1 MQEFGKKTVKVVDK
15 LSVIWFAG
23 VMPAEQDMTAQS
35 AQSAPETP
43 RIRVRGR
50 IGQEAQFR
58 VVPDKDLLVGS
69 LSIAE
74 HPDKDTTVWH
84 DVAAFGERAQKLQEQ
99 FGSGEL
105 RVGQEVEVVGYV
117 HRRERP
123 TKEGGTR
130 TVEQIYAATIKP
142 VVNKP
147 QATPEGTPA
156 AENPQE

>member
-1 MQEFGKKTVKVVDK
+1 
-15 LSVIWFAG
+15 
-23 VMPAEQDMTAQS
+23 MPAEQDNGPQQDAQNT
-35 AQSAPETP
+35 PETP
-43 RIRVRGR
+43 RVRVRGR

-58 VVPDKDLLVGS
+58 TVPDKDLLVGS

-105 RVGQEVEVVGYV
+105 RVGQEVEVVGYL

-123 TKEGGTR
+123 TKEGGMR

-142 VVNKP
+142 VVNKAKAPAEGTEGPQNP
-147 QATPEGTPA
+147 QA
-156 AENPQE
+156 

>member
-1 MQEFGKKTVKVVDK
+1 
-15 LSVIWFAG
+15 
-23 VMPAEQDMTAQS
+23 MPAEQDNGPQQDAQNT
-35 AQSAPETP
+35 PETP
-43 RIRVRGR
+43 RVRVRGR

-58 VVPDKDLLVGS
+58 TVPDKDLLVGS

-105 RVGQEVEVVGYV
+105 RVGQEVEVVGYL

-123 TKEGGTR
+123 TKEGGMR

-147 QATPEGTPA
+147 KAPAEGTEGPQ
-156 AENPQE
+156 NPQA

>member
-1 MQEFGKKTVKVVDK
+1 M
-15 LSVIWFAG
+15 S
-23 VMPAEQDMTAQS
+23 AEQGTRPTQENRNT
-35 AQSAPETP
+35 PETP
-43 RIRVRGR
+43 RIKVRGR

-74 HPDKDTTVWH
+74 HPDKDTTIWH
-84 DVAAFGERAQKLQEQ
+84 DVTAFGERAHKLQEQ
-99 FGSGEL
+99 FDLGEL

-147 QATPEGTPA
+147 QTSAEGSPA
-156 AENPQE
+156 PQNSQE